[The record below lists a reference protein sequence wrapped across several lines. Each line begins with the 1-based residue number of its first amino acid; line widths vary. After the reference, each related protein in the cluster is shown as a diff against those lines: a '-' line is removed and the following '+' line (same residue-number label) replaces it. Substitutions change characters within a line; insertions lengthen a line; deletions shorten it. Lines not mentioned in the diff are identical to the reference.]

1 MMIDIYASGEE
12 YDAMHGGLT
21 ADIPFYVEEAQRAGS
36 PVLELACGTGR
47 VLIPIAQ
54 AGVRIW
60 GLDMTPA
67 MLSRAEDKISAL
79 PPEVQER
86 IALRPGDMRDFD
98 LEERFGLVII
108 PARSFLHLLTV
119 EDQIKALENIRRHL
133 HPGGRLILNFFQPSI
148 PTIAA
153 HMVPTGSALKYFRE
167 WTDPQVGQRVVCW
180 DTRAYNAATQIIDE
194 TRILDV
200 VDSDGQVID
209 RQYRS
214 LKLRWIYRYE
224 FEHLLART
232 GFEVEALYGDFV
244 RAPFDEGSAEM
255 VWIARRGG

>member
-1 MMIDIYASGEE
+1 MIDIYASGAV
-12 YDAMHGGLT
+12 YDAMHGGMA
-21 ADIPFYVEEAQRAGS
+21 ADIPFYVEEAQRAEP

-60 GLDMTPA
+60 GLDLTAA
-67 MLSRAEDKISAL
+67 MLTQAEHKVAAL
-79 PPEVQER
+79 PPQVQGR
-86 IALRPGDMRDFD
+86 ITLRPGDMRDFD

-119 EDQIKALENIRRHL
+119 EDQIKTLASIQRHL
-133 HPGGRLILNFFQPSI
+133 RPGGRLVLNFFQPSI

-153 HMVPTGSALKYFRE
+153 HMTSTGSALKFFRE
-167 WTDPQVGQRVVCW
+167 WTDPQTSHRVVCW
-180 DTRAYNAATQIIDE
+180 ETRAYNAATQIIDE
-194 TRILDV
+194 TRVLDV
-200 VDSDGQVID
+200 VDHDSQVVD

-214 LKLRWIYRYE
+214 LTLRWIYRFE

-232 GFEVEALYGDFV
+232 GYEVEALYGDFE